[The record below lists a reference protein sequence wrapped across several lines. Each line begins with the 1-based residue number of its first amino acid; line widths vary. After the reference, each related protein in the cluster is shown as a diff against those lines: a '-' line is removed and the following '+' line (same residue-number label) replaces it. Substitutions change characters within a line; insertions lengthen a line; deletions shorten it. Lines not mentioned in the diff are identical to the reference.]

1 MLIIAILFWNSDNY
15 NKVNFPIDS
24 DNLPCSYG
32 INKNYQFIY
41 FPDITDVNTVSFFG
55 FREFALVFV
64 PQVTEALLYVDPI
77 LKFLRVILVVLTLL
91 K

>member
-41 FPDITDVNTVSFFG
+41 FPDITDANTVSFVG
-55 FREFALVFV
+55 FREFALVYV
-64 PQVTEALLYVDPI
+64 LQVTEALSYVDPI
-77 LKFLRVILVVLTLL
+77 LRFLLVISVALTLL
-91 K
+91 R